1 MDYLIIEIGLSPL
14 ARGTRETGRGRLST
28 DAVYPRWR
36 GEHLSKLWSFTTTSG
51 LSPLARGT
59 LISNNRSHAVYRFIP
74 AGAGNTPS
82 PSLERD
88 TYSVYPRWRGEH
100 HIGVG
105 LRNLWSGLSPLA
117 RGTRLLLSVFQAGA
131 RFIPAGAGNTYQ
143 APVAA
148 LTGPVYPRWR
158 GEHCV
163 YWLQIP
169 VCIGLSPLARG
180 TRLISF
186 LLLRLQRFIPAGAGN
201 TPGLRTALNAAAVY
215 PRWRGEHN
223 GEVPL
228 TIRYRGLSPLARGT
242 L

>member
-117 RGTRLLLSVFQAGA
+117 RGTRL
-131 RFIPAGAGNTYQ
+131 
-143 APVAA
+143 
-148 LTGPVYPRWR
+148 
-158 GEHCV
+158 
-163 YWLQIP
+163 
-169 VCIGLSPLARG
+169 
-180 TRLISF
+180 ISF